1 MQLRL
6 AAAYPSTSATGSASG
21 SGMATGSGTGADVPP
36 VPAARADV
44 VDRLD
49 LSPTA
54 KMQQRIRDSLLA
66 GRVDRS
72 ILADEPTA
80 GEARATLSAIAM
92 HRSAAAA
99 NAAATGVAA
108 GATFDAT
115 A

>member
-1 MQLRL
+1 M
-6 AAAYPSTSATGSASG
+6 TSAPEPALRARGLTRRF
-21 SGMATGSGTGADVPP
+21 GA
-36 VPAARADV
+36 RTV

>member
-6 AAAYPSTSATGSASG
+6 AAAYPSASPAAPAA
-21 SGMATGSGTGADVPP
+21 SPDAPAASPS
-36 VPAARADV
+36 PAARTDV

-54 KMQQRIRDSLLA
+54 RMQQRIRDSLLA

-72 ILADEPTA
+72 VLADEPAAIET
-80 GEARATLSAIAM
+80 RAALNAIAM
-92 HRSAAAA
+92 HRSAATA

-108 GATFDAT
+108 GATFDTT

>member
-6 AAAYPSTSATGSASG
+6 AAAYPSPSTPGAVKG
-21 SGMATGSGTGADVPP
+21 SGDSAGEP
-36 VPAARADV
+36 PAARADV

>member
-1 MQLRL
+1 MTISPMQLRL
-6 AAAYPSTSATGSASG
+6 AAAYPSVSAAGSVAGSG
-21 SGMATGSGTGADVPP
+21 SDVVALP
-36 VPAARADV
+36 VPAARVDV
-44 VDRLD
+44 VDRLE

-80 GEARATLSAIAM
+80 GEARAALSAIAM
-92 HRSAAAA
+92 HRTAAAA

>member
-1 MQLRL
+1 MTISPMQLRL
-6 AAAYPSTSATGSASG
+6 AAAYPSVSAAGTVAGSG
-21 SGMATGSGTGADVPP
+21 SDAGATP

-44 VDRLD
+44 VDRLE

-72 ILADEPTA
+72 ILAAEPSP
-80 GEARATLSAIAM
+80 GEALARLGAIAM

>member
-1 MQLRL
+1 
-6 AAAYPSTSATGSASG
+6 
-21 SGMATGSGTGADVPP
+21 
-36 VPAARADV
+36 
-44 VDRLD
+44 
-49 LSPTA
+49 
-54 KMQQRIRDSLLA
+54 MQQRIRDSLLA

>member
-6 AAAYPSTSATGSASG
+6 AAAYSSTARAST
-21 SGMATGSGTGADVPP
+21 APAAAVP
-36 VPAARADV
+36 VPTPPRTQT
-44 VDRLD
+44 VDRLE

-72 ILADEPTA
+72 ILADEPIA

>member
-1 MQLRL
+1 MTISPMQLRL
-6 AAAYPSTSATGSASG
+6 AAAYPSSSTPGAVRG
-21 SGMATGSGTGADVPP
+21 SGDAAGET
-36 VPAARADV
+36 PAVRVDV
-44 VDRLD
+44 VDRLE